1 MLALYKSETPYR
13 NSQGCKLRFKCP
25 DNKHVIVNVT
35 EFDLQEF
42 SNNRGRCI
50 DYVSINRQKKCG
62 SSIPHFITTQNEVEA
77 QFHSSSKVVANGFKL
92 KLGCKGIIITFNYNN
107 LKQNLR
113 GRK

>member
-25 DNKHVIVNVT
+25 DSKHVIVNVT

-42 SNNRGRCI
+42 SNNRGKCL
-50 DYVSINRQKKCG
+50 DYVTINGQKKCG
-62 SSIPHFITTQNEVEA
+62 SSIPQFITTQNEVDI

-92 KLGCKGIIITFNYNN
+92 QLGCKGIINIF
-107 LKQNLR
+107 
-113 GRK
+113 